1 MSQEQYDPKARE
13 ARAFAERMALTTF
26 KPKAIE
32 FLNKA
37 EGAADAQLGQYFA
50 TIAQAYATLELARV
64 SASNQTRSKSN

>member
-37 EGAADAQLGQYFA
+37 EGAPDSQLGQYLA

-64 SASNQTRSKSN
+64 NASNQSQNKSK

>member
-13 ARAFAERMALTTF
+13 AKAFAERMALTTF

-37 EGAADAQLGQYFA
+37 EGSPDAQLGQYFA
-50 TIAQAYATLELARV
+50 SIAQAYATLELARV
-64 SASNQTRSKSN
+64 NASNQSQSKSK